1 VNRRTDIVDIR
12 GLAAEPTASSA
23 GQADPAAPMR
33 GRPWLA
39 VHWRCCHTYS
49 RVYRNA
55 DATAY
60 TGRCPACGKLIRVK
74 IGADGTSARFFE
86 AL

>member
-1 VNRRTDIVDIR
+1 VNQRQDIVDIR
-12 GLAAEPTASSA
+12 GLPSSQRAATDAR
-23 GQADPAAPMR
+23 PAPGKLLR

-60 TGRCPACGKLIRVK
+60 SGRCPTCGKLIEVR
-74 IGADGTSARFFE
+74 IGADGTSNRFFE
-86 AL
+86 AF